1 MKKIF
6 MILLCAIMIVAV
18 PTVAFAEE
26 AAPETEETT
35 TVVEVEEKPTI
46 TEMIVDY
53 VKENAEPILAMVASF
68 ASAIMVK
75 FISGK
80 LSNSVSTLNNNS
92 ITIAKDAGDKLSG
105 ASKDLKV
112 YLEKAA
118 EVLSKL
124 EKSEEEKT
132 AIEDMLCKT
141 TALIETSKI
150 ALVELGNE
158 FAELLLLANIPNAK
172 KESFYS
178 SHKEAMR
185 KLEEAEG
192 VINNDRA

>member
-1 MKKIF
+1 
-6 MILLCAIMIVAV
+6 MIVAV

-26 AAPETEETT
+26 APETEETT
-35 TVVEVEEKPTI
+35 TITEEETLEIEEKPTI

-53 VKENAEPILAMVASF
+53 VKENAEPILAMVASIV
-68 ASAIMVK
+68 SAIMVK

-80 LSNSVSTLNNNS
+80 LSNSVSTLNNNA
-92 ITIAKDAGDKLSG
+92 IEIAKNSDDS
-105 ASKDLKV
+105 LKNTTK
-112 YLEKAA
+112 ENKEFIAKMT

-124 EKSEEEKT
+124 EKSEEEKKVL
-132 AIEDMLCKT
+132 EEMLCKT
-141 TALIETSKI
+141 ATLLETSKI

-185 KLEEAEG
+185 KLEETEG
-192 VINNDRA
+192 VINSD